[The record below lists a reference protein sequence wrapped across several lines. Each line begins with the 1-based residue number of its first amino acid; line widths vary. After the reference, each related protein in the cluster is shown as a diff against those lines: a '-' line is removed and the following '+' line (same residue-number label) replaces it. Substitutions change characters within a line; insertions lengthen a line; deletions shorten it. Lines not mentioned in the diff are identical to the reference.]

1 MLRKAFLFITIIIA
15 LIPALPAEQ
24 VGSETVLDLASP
36 ALAGGGAFVT
46 SQGGAPAGV
55 VNPAAGGDAQ
65 RIVFDAG
72 ALLLLSTSAGGDLGT
87 GLGLGALFPTKYAVF
102 GGSLHFLTSP
112 GFDGYYPVGTT
123 FGGNLNAA
131 KELYPG
137 FNVGLGLN
145 LAGGKDHG
153 GDGVMTAAGDIGIRH
168 NIGKAGPL
176 QNFTYAFVF
185 RGLGKSS
192 MPGAFTPDLGVSFDV
207 IHLYGRDDKPDPL
220 TVKFNTDFSFPTFE
234 NVTGKFGFS
243 ATVAELVTIATAAG
257 FNAKDWQADER
268 KPKWIPSIG
277 ITVNLGLLSSG
288 RRIVGGRLPSNG
300 DVGISF
306 GFKPL
311 YEDVIALGPGVSWS
325 VGVLDKKPPVIVVDY
340 DDTMWISPNNDGK
353 ADVLEFPV
361 TITDQR
367 YVAEWKMEIFDANSN
382 LVRTYRNKETRVETL
397 GFKNMVNRLIA
408 GKAGVEV
415 PPTFRWDGIFDSGD
429 IAADGVYTFVIS
441 AADDNG
447 NAASTRAYMVMVDNI
462 APEAQIEKIADGN
475 KIFSPD
481 GDGNKDTLTIVQSGS
496 KEDFWDGGIYNAAEE
511 KARSYVFR
519 NGAPASFVWDGA
531 DDTGRIVPDGVY
543 SYRIAATDRALNYGE
558 ASMGNIIVS
567 TLQPKVSL
575 TINDAFFSPNGD
587 GVKDTLVLNALTPVQ
602 EGITGWSVTVRD
614 NAGTVRRTITG
625 DARSSVPARVVFD
638 GRGDFGAMLSEGAY
652 NAKLSVSYRNGY
664 VSESLSP
671 VFTLD
676 LTPPWATVRT
686 EYNAFSPNNDGVQD
700 EMIFIQEGSAE
711 ILWVGEIRRA
721 GAPGSERPVRTMR
734 FTGTPPAGMAW
745 DGLTDA
751 GSPAP
756 DGDYTYQ
763 LSATDLA
770 GNTGGSTGT
779 NGLPVTFAL
788 STADTPVMVSTDLRA
803 FSPNNDRNKDTI
815 NIIPQLQ
822 VTSGLSSW
830 RIDVLNSAGVA
841 AQSFNGTTS
850 IPGAIAWNGRD
861 AAGNVVPDG
870 NYTARIE
877 ARYAAGNQP
886 AAVSRPF
893 AVDTVPP
900 KATVDA
906 AYTLFSPNGD
916 GRKDTLPLRIITEG
930 NDTWVASIT
939 NPRGDEIQSWSW
951 TGAAPASVTWDGA
964 DKAGNTVPDGVY
976 RFVLSSTDEAGNS
989 AGVTLDTITADAR
1002 IPRAFLTAT
1011 QTAVAPRG
1019 GPAGEAL
1026 RFSVIL
1032 TPRDGIESWALELK
1046 DETGTTHRRFPA
1058 PGSQTAAP
1066 PETIPWNGY
1075 DDNGVLREGRFT
1087 PQLSVVY
1094 AKGDLVTVPAP
1105 PILVDVT
1112 GPSLSFA
1119 YEPEFFSPD
1128 NDGVD
1133 DELIMHLGV
1142 QDQSPIASWSLEIRE
1157 RDLIS
1162 GELRPFYRI
1171 EGRGSPAER
1180 VIWDGRS
1187 SRGELVQSATDYPYI
1202 FQATDALEN
1211 TGNLDDAIEVD
1222 ILVIRDGDNLKIQVP
1237 SIIFRA
1243 NQADFAGKDV
1253 DPVNGLT
1260 QDQIDNNNRV
1270 LRRIAQSLN
1279 KFREYRVQVEGH
1291 ANPTSRNPPAAEARG
1306 DLNLSERRARAV
1318 VDSLVGFGVSRGRL
1332 GSIGRGS
1339 SRPIIVFDDH
1349 DNWWKNRRVEFI
1361 LIK

>member
-1 MLRKAFLFITIIIA
+1 MPRKALLVIVIA
-15 LIPALPAEQ
+15 LSVLSMLPAEQ
-24 VGSETVLDLASP
+24 LGSETVLDLASP
-36 ALAGGGAFVT
+36 ELAGRGAFVT

-72 ALLLLSTSAGGDLGT
+72 ALFLLSTSAGGDLGT
-87 GLGLGALFPTKYAVF
+87 GLELGALFPTKYAVF

-123 FGGNLNAA
+123 FGGNLTAA

-137 FNVGLGLN
+137 FNLGLGFN
-145 LAGGKDHG
+145 LAGGEDGG
-153 GDGVMTAAGDIGIRH
+153 GDGVMTVAGDIGIRH

-185 RGLGKSS
+185 RGLGQSY
-192 MPGAFTPDLGVSFDV
+192 MPGAFTPDLGIGFDM
-207 IHLYGRDDKPDPL
+207 IHLYGKNDKPDPL
-220 TVKFNTDFSFPTFE
+220 VVRFNADVSFPTFE
-234 NVTGKFGFS
+234 NVTGKFGLS
-243 ATVAELVTIATAAG
+243 ATVAELVTLAAATG
-257 FNAKDWQADER
+257 FNAEDWQADDR

-277 ITVNLGLLSSG
+277 LTVNLGLLSSG
-288 RRIVGGRLPSNG
+288 RRIAGGRLPSDG
-300 DVGISF
+300 DLGISM

-311 YEDVIALGPGVSWS
+311 YADLIALGAGVSWS

-340 DDTMWISPNNDGK
+340 SDAMWISPNNDGK
-353 ADVLEFPV
+353 ADALEFPV

-367 YVAEWKMEIFDANSN
+367 YVAEWKMEIFDPDGS

-397 GFKNMVNRLIA
+397 GFKNVVNRLIA

-415 PPTFRWDGIFDSGD
+415 PPSFRWDGIFDSGD
-429 IAADGVYTFVIS
+429 IAADGAYTFVIS

-447 NAASTRAYMVMVDNI
+447 NAASTEVYTVMVDNT
-462 APEAQIEKIADGN
+462 APEVAIEEIAEAA

-481 GDGNKDTLTIVQSGS
+481 GDGNKDTIAIVQSGS
-496 KEDFWDGGIYNAAEE
+496 EEELWDAGIYNSAEE
-511 KARSYVFR
+511 KTRDFTLR
-519 NGAPASFVWDGA
+519 NGAPAPFAWDGA

-543 SYRIAATDRALNYGE
+543 SYRIAATDRALNSGD
-558 ASMGNIIVS
+558 ASIGNIIIS

-587 GVKDTLVLNALTPVQ
+587 GVKDSLTLNALTPVQ
-602 EGITGWSVTVRD
+602 EGVTGWSVTVRND
-614 NAGTVRRTITG
+614 AGTARRTITG
-625 DARSSVPARVVFD
+625 DPGSAVPARFVFD
-638 GRGDFGAMLSEGAY
+638 GRDDFGAMLGEGAY

-676 LTPPWATVRT
+676 VTPPRATVRT
-686 EYNAFSPNNDGVQD
+686 EHNAFSPNNDGIQD

-711 ILWVGEIRRA
+711 ILWIGEIRRA
-721 GAPGSERPVRTMR
+721 GAAASERPARTMR
-734 FTGTPPAGMAW
+734 FAGTPPARTAW
-745 DGLTDA
+745 DGLTDT

-756 DGDYTYQ
+756 DGDYAYQ

-770 GNTGGSTGT
+770 GNTGRSTGP
-779 NGLPVTFAL
+779 NGLPITFAL
-788 STADTPVMVSTDLRA
+788 STADTPVMVNTDLRA
-803 FSPNNDRNKDTI
+803 FSPNNDNARDAIT
-815 NIIPQLQ
+815 IIPQLQ
-822 VTSGLSSW
+822 VASGLSSW
-830 RIDVLNSAGVA
+830 RIDILNSAGTAMRSFDGASA
-841 AQSFNGTTS
+841 A
-850 IPGAIAWNGRD
+850 PGPISWNGRD
-861 AAGNVVPDG
+861 AAGRVVPDG
-870 NYTARIE
+870 SYIARIE

-886 AAVSRPF
+886 SAQSRPF
-893 AVDTVPP
+893 VVDTLAP
-900 KATVDA
+900 KATVEA
-906 AYTLFSPNGD
+906 AYRLFSPNGD
-916 GRKDTLPLRIITEG
+916 GRKDNLPLKVATEG
-930 NDTWVASIT
+930 NDAWIASIA
-939 NPRGDEIQSWSW
+939 NARGEELQSWSW
-951 TGAAPASVTWDGA
+951 TGAAPASLNWDGA
-964 DKAGNTVPDGVY
+964 DKAGNTVPDGAY

-989 AGVTLDTITADAR
+989 TSIPLEGITVDAR
-1002 IPRAFLTAT
+1002 IPRAFLTAN
-1011 QTAVAPRG
+1011 QTAVAPKS

-1032 TPRDGIESWALELK
+1032 TPRDGIESWSLDLK
-1046 DETGTTHRRFPA
+1046 DETGATRRRFPA
-1058 PGSQTAAP
+1058 PGAQTAAP
-1066 PETIPWNGY
+1066 PETISWNGY
-1075 DDNGVLREGRFT
+1075 DDNGALREGRFT
-1087 PQLSVVY
+1087 PQLSVAY
-1094 AKGDLVTVPAP
+1094 AKGDLVSVSAP
-1105 PILVDVT
+1105 PITVDIT
-1112 GPSLSFA
+1112 GPALSFA
-1119 YEPEFFSPD
+1119 YEPEYFSPD

-1142 QDQSPIASWSLEIRE
+1142 QDKSPIASWSLEIRE
-1157 RDLIS
+1157 RDLMS
-1162 GELRPFYRI
+1162 GDLRPFYRI

-1180 VIWDGRS
+1180 ALWDGRS
-1187 SRGELVQSATDYPYI
+1187 SKGELVQSATDYPYL
-1202 FQATDALEN
+1202 FQATDALGN
-1211 TGNLDDAIEVD
+1211 TGSLDGAVEVD

-1243 NQADFAGKDV
+1243 NQADFSGKDV
-1253 DPVNGLT
+1253 DPVNGLS
-1260 QDQIDNNNRV
+1260 QEQIDNNNRV

-1291 ANPTSRNPPAAEARG
+1291 ANPTSRNPPPAEAQG

-1318 VDSLVGFGVSRGRL
+1318 VDSLVGFGVARSRL

>member
-1 MLRKAFLFITIIIA
+1 MLRKALLFASFA
-15 LIPALPAEQ
+15 LSVIPMLPADQ
-24 VGSETVLDLASP
+24 AGSETVLDLASP
-36 ALAGGGAFVT
+36 ELAGRGAFVT

-87 GLGLGALFPTKYAVF
+87 GLELGALFPTKYAVF

-112 GFDGYYPVGTT
+112 GFDGYYPVGTA
-123 FGGNLNAA
+123 FGGNLTAA

-137 FNVGLGLN
+137 FNVGLGFN
-145 LAGGKDHG
+145 LAGGENHD
-153 GDGVMTAAGDIGIRH
+153 GDGVMTLSGDIGIRH

-176 QNFTYAFVF
+176 RNFTYAFVF
-185 RGLGKSS
+185 RGLGKSY
-192 MPGAFTPDLGVSFDV
+192 MPGAFTPALGIGFDV
-207 IHLYGRDDKPDPL
+207 IHLEGRDDKPDPL
-220 TVKFNTDFSFPTFE
+220 TVKFNGDFSFPGFE
-234 NVTGKFGFS
+234 NMTGKFGVS
-243 ATVAELVTIATAAG
+243 ATVAELVTLATATG
-257 FNAKDWQADER
+257 FNVKDWQADNR

-277 ITVNLGLLSSG
+277 LTVNLGLLSSG
-288 RRIVGGRLPSNG
+288 KRIAGGRLPSDG
-300 DVGISF
+300 DVGISM

-325 VGVLDKKPPVIVVDY
+325 VGVLDKKPPVIVADY
-340 DDTMWISPNNDGK
+340 GDVLWISPNNDGK
-353 ADVLEFPV
+353 ADALEFPV

-367 YVAEWKMEIFDANSN
+367 YVAEWKLEIFDEKGNP
-382 LVRTYRNKETRVETL
+382 VRTYRNKETRVETL
-397 GFKNMVNRLIA
+397 GFKNVVNRLIA

-415 PPTFRWDGIFDSGD
+415 PPSFRWDGIFDSGD
-429 IAADGVYTFVIS
+429 IASDGAYTFVIS

-447 NAASTRAYMVMVDNI
+447 NAASTEIYTVMVDNTP
-462 APEAQIEKIADGN
+462 PEAQVDEIAEAE

-481 GDGNKDTLTIVQSGS
+481 GDGNKDTLAIAQSGS
-496 KEDFWDGGIYNAAEE
+496 EEELWDGGIYNAAEE
-511 KARSYVFR
+511 QVRSFAVR
-519 NGAPASFVWDGA
+519 NGAPGPLVWDGA
-531 DDTGRIVPDGVY
+531 DDEGRIVPDGVY
-543 SYRIAATDRALNYGE
+543 SYRIASTDRALNSG
-558 ASMGNIIVS
+558 AAALGNIIVS

-587 GVKDTLVLNALTPVQ
+587 GVKDTLRMNALTPVQ
-602 EGITGWSVTVRD
+602 EGVTGWSVTVRD
-614 NAGTVRRTITG
+614 NAGTVRRTISG
-625 DARSSVPARVVFD
+625 DAGSPVPGGIVFD
-638 GRGDFGAMLSEGAY
+638 GRGDFGALLGEGAY

-676 LTPPWATVRT
+676 VTPPRATVRT

-721 GAPGSERPVRTMR
+721 GSPPSERPARTMR
-734 FTGTPPAGMAW
+734 FTGAPPARVSW

-756 DGDYTYQ
+756 DGDYAYQ

-770 GNTGGSTGT
+770 GNTGGSAGP
-779 NGLPVTFAL
+779 NGLPLAFAL
-788 STADTPVMVSTDLRA
+788 STADTPVMVSADLRA
-803 FSPNNDRNKDTI
+803 FSPNNDRVKDTI
-815 NIIPQLQ
+815 NIIPQIQ
-822 VTSGLSSW
+822 VTAGLSSW
-830 RIDVLNSAGVA
+830 KIDLLDAAGRTV
-841 AQSFNGTTS
+841 QSFNGTDTVPAS
-850 IPGAIAWNGRD
+850 IPWNGRD

-886 AAVSRPF
+886 TARSRPF
-893 AVDTVPP
+893 AVDTQAPQ
-900 KATVDA
+900 ATVDA

-916 GRKDTLPLRIITEG
+916 GRKDTLPLRIATQG
-930 NDTWVASIT
+930 NDSWIASIA
-939 NPRGDEIQSWSW
+939 NSRGQELQSWSW
-951 TGAAPASVTWDGA
+951 TGAAPAIAWDGA
-964 DKAGNTVPDGVY
+964 DKAGNTVPDGAY
-976 RFVLSSTDEAGNS
+976 RFLLSSTDEAGNS
-989 AGVTLDTITADAR
+989 ASIPLEAITVDAR
-1002 IPRAFLTAT
+1002 VPRAILAAN

-1032 TPRDGIESWALELK
+1032 SPRDGIESWALELK
-1046 DETGTTHRRFPA
+1046 DETGVTRRRFPA
-1058 PGSQTAAP
+1058 PGSAAAAP
-1066 PETIPWNGY
+1066 PETISWNGY

-1087 PQLSVVY
+1087 PQLSVSY
-1094 AKGDLVTVPAP
+1094 AKGDLASAAAP
-1105 PILVDVT
+1105 PVTVDVT

-1142 QDQSPIASWSLEIRE
+1142 EDKSPIASWSLEIRE
-1157 RDLIS
+1157 RDLLS

-1171 EGRGSPAER
+1171 EGRGRPAER
-1180 VIWDGRS
+1180 ALWDGRS
-1187 SRGELVQSATDYPYI
+1187 SRGELVQSATDYPYL
-1202 FQATDALEN
+1202 FQATDALGN
-1211 TGNLDDAIEVD
+1211 TGSLDGAVEVD

-1243 NQADFAGKDV
+1243 NQADFAGKDI
-1253 DPVNGLT
+1253 DPVNGLS

-1291 ANPTSRNPPAAEARG
+1291 ANPTSRNPPPAEAQE
-1306 DLNLSERRARAV
+1306 DLNLSERRSRAV
-1318 VDSLVGFGVSRGRL
+1318 VDALVGFGVSRGRL

-1339 SRPIIVFDDH
+1339 SRPIIAFDDH

>member
-1 MLRKAFLFITIIIA
+1 MLRRAFLLIVII
-15 LIPALPAEQ
+15 LSMLPLLPAEQ
-24 VGSETVLDLASP
+24 AGSETVLDLASP
-36 ALAGGGAFVT
+36 ELTGRGAFVT
-46 SQGGAPAGV
+46 SQGGAPASV
-55 VNPAAGGDAQ
+55 VNPAAGGNAQ

-72 ALLLLSTSAGGDLGT
+72 ALFLISTSAGGDLGT
-87 GLGLGALFPTKYAVF
+87 GLEMGALFPTKYAVF
-102 GGSLHFLTSP
+102 GGSLLFLTSP

-137 FNVGLGLN
+137 FNVGLGFN
-145 LAGGKDHG
+145 LAGGEDDG
-153 GDGVMTAAGDIGIRH
+153 GDGVMTLSGDIGIRH
-168 NIGKAGPL
+168 NIGKAGPF

-185 RGLGKSS
+185 RGLGKSY
-192 MPGAFTPDLGVSFDV
+192 MPGAFTPDLGISFDL

-220 TVKFNTDFSFPTFE
+220 TVRFDTDFSFPTFE
-234 NVTGKFGFS
+234 NVTGKFGLS
-243 ATVAELVTIATAAG
+243 VTVAELATIATAAG
-257 FNAKDWQADER
+257 FNAKDWQADDR

-277 ITVNLGLLSSG
+277 LTVNLGLLSSG
-288 RRIVGGRLPSNG
+288 KRIAGGKLPSDG
-300 DVGISF
+300 DLGISL

-311 YEDVIALGPGVSWS
+311 YEDVIAIGPGVSWS
-325 VGVLDKKPPVIVVDY
+325 VGVLDKKPPAITVDY
-340 DDTMWISPNNDGK
+340 NEALWISPNNDGK
-353 ADVLEFPV
+353 ADALEFPV

-367 YVAEWKMEIFDANSN
+367 YVAEWKMEIFDENNN
-382 LVRTYRNKETRVETL
+382 LVRTYRNKETRVETQ

-415 PPTFRWDGIFDSGD
+415 PPSFRWDGIYDSGD
-429 IAADGVYTFVIS
+429 IAGDGAYAFVIS

-447 NAASTRAYMVMVDNI
+447 NAASTEAYTVMVDNT
-462 APEAQIEKIADGN
+462 APEAQIEAIAEGE

-481 GDGNKDTLTIVQSGS
+481 GDGNKDLIAIAQSGS
-496 KEDFWDGGIYNAAEE
+496 EEDLWDGGIYNAAEE
-511 KARSYVFR
+511 KVRNFTVQ
-519 NGAPASFVWDGA
+519 NGAPAPLVWDGA

-543 SYRIAATDRALNYGE
+543 SYRIAATDKALNSGE
-558 ASMGNIIVS
+558 AGVGNIIVS
-567 TLQPKVSL
+567 TIQPKVGL

-587 GVKDTLVLNALTPVQ
+587 GVKDTLALNTLAPVQ
-602 EGITGWSVTVRD
+602 EGVAGWSVTVRD
-614 NAGTVRRTITG
+614 NGGTARRTIVG
-625 DARSSVPARVVFD
+625 EEGSPVPGRILFD
-638 GRGDFGAMLSEGAY
+638 GRGDFGLILSEGLY
-652 NAKLSVSYRNGY
+652 NAELSVSYRNGY

-676 LTPPWATVRT
+676 VTPPRASVRT

-711 ILWVGEIRRA
+711 ALWVGEIRRA
-721 GAPGSERPVRTMR
+721 GTAASERPVRTMR
-734 FTGTPPAGMAW
+734 FAGTPPARAVW

-756 DGDYTYQ
+756 DGEYAYQ
-763 LSATDLA
+763 LRATDLA
-770 GNTGGSTGT
+770 GNTGGSG
-779 NGLPVTFAL
+779 GPAAFAL
-788 STADTPVMVSTDLRA
+788 STADTPVMVSADLRA

-815 NIIPQLQ
+815 AIIPQIQ
-822 VTSGLSSW
+822 VASGLSNW
-830 RIDVLNSAGVA
+830 KIDILNSAGTAV
-841 AQSFNGTTS
+841 QSFNGAATV
-850 IPGAIAWNGRD
+850 PGPISWNGRD
-861 AAGNVVPDG
+861 AAGGVVPDG
-870 NYTARIE
+870 TYTARIE

-893 AVDTVPP
+893 AVDTVAP
-900 KATVDA
+900 KAKVNA

-916 GRKDTLPLRIITEG
+916 GRKDVLPLTVVTEG
-930 NDTWVASIT
+930 NDAWIASIA
-939 NPRGDEIQSWSW
+939 NARGEEIQNWSW
-951 TGAAPASVTWDGA
+951 TGAAPASLSWDGL
-964 DKAGNTVPDGVY
+964 DKAGNTVPDGAY
-976 RFVLSSTDEAGNS
+976 RFLLSSTDEAGNS
-989 AGVTLDTITADAR
+989 ASIPLDAITVDAR
-1002 IPRAFLTAT
+1002 IPRAFLTAS
-1011 QTAVAPRG
+1011 QSAVAPRG

-1032 TPRDGIESWALELK
+1032 TPRDGIENWALELK
-1046 DETGTTHRRFPA
+1046 DETGATRRRFPA
-1058 PGSQTAAP
+1058 AGSQPAAP
-1066 PETIPWNGY
+1066 PETISWNGY

-1087 PQLSVVY
+1087 PQLSVAY
-1094 AKGDLVTVPAP
+1094 AKGDQVSVAAS
-1105 PILVDVT
+1105 PIMVDVT

-1142 QDQSPIASWSLEIRE
+1142 QDKSPIASWSLEIKE
-1157 RDLIS
+1157 RDLMS

-1180 VIWDGRS
+1180 TIWDGRS
-1187 SRGELVQSATDYPYI
+1187 SKGELVQSATDYPYL
-1202 FQATDALEN
+1202 FQAADTLGN
-1211 TGNLDDAIEVD
+1211 TGSLDGAIEVD

-1243 NQADFAGKDV
+1243 NQADFIGKDV
-1253 DPVNGLT
+1253 DPEYGLT

-1291 ANPTSRNPPAAEARG
+1291 ANPTSRNPPPAEARE

-1339 SRPIIVFDDH
+1339 SRPIILFDDH

>member
-1 MLRKAFLFITIIIA
+1 MARKAFLLVVIVFS
-15 LIPALPAEQ
+15 LSPMLPAEQ
-24 VGSETVLDLASP
+24 LGSETALDLASP
-36 ALAGGGAFVT
+36 ELAGRGAFVT

-72 ALLLLSTSAGGDLGT
+72 ALFLLSTSAGGDLGT
-87 GLGLGALFPTKYAVF
+87 GLELGALFPTKYAVF

-112 GFDGYYPVGTT
+112 GFDGYYPVGTA
-123 FGGNLNAA
+123 FGGNLTAA

-137 FNVGLGLN
+137 FNLGLGFN
-145 LAGGKDHG
+145 LAGGENHAG
-153 GDGVMTAAGDIGIRH
+153 EGVMTLSGDIGVRH

-185 RGLGKSS
+185 RGLGKSY

-207 IHLYGRDDKPDPL
+207 IHLYGRNDKPDPL
-220 TVKFNTDFSFPTFE
+220 AVNVSADLSFPSFE
-234 NVTGKFGFS
+234 NVTGKFGVS
-243 ATVAELVTIATAAG
+243 ATVAKLVTLAAAAG
-257 FNAKDWQADER
+257 FNAKDWQADDR

-277 ITVNLGLLSSG
+277 LTVNLGLLSSG
-288 RRIVGGRLPSNG
+288 KRIAGKLPSDG
-300 DVGISF
+300 DLGISM

-311 YEDVIALGPGVSWS
+311 YGDVVALGPGISWS
-325 VGVLDKKPPVIVVDY
+325 VGVLDKKPPTIAVDY
-340 DDTMWISPNNDGK
+340 SDIMWISPNNDGR
-353 ADVLEFPV
+353 ADALEFPV

-367 YVAEWKMEIFDANSN
+367 YLAEWKMEIFDPDHN
-382 LVRTYRNKETRVETL
+382 LVREYRNKETRVETL
-397 GFKNMVNRLIA
+397 GFKNVVNRLIA

-415 PPTFRWDGIFDSGD
+415 PPSFRWDGIYDSGD
-429 IAADGVYTFVIS
+429 IAADGAYTFVIS

-447 NAASTRAYMVMVDNI
+447 NAASTEAYTVMVDNT
-462 APEAQIEKIADGN
+462 APEAQIEEIAEAER
-475 KIFSPD
+475 IFSPD
-481 GDGNKDTLTIVQSGS
+481 GDGNKDSIAIAQSGS
-496 KEDFWDGGIYNAAEE
+496 EEDLWDGGIYNAAEE
-511 KARSYVFR
+511 RVRNFSVQ
-519 NGAPASFVWDGA
+519 NGAPGPLVWEGA

-543 SYRIAATDRALNYGE
+543 SYRVASTDRALNFGD
-558 ASMGNIIVS
+558 AVMDNIIVS
-567 TLQPKVSL
+567 TIQPKVSL

-587 GVKDTLVLNALTPVQ
+587 GVKDTLTMNALAPVQ
-602 EGITGWSVTVRD
+602 EGVVGWSITVRD
-614 NAGTVRRTITG
+614 SDGTVRRTIAG
-625 DARSSVPARVVFD
+625 EEGSPVPARILFD
-638 GRGDFGAMLSEGAY
+638 GRSDFETLLSEGAY
-652 NAKLSVSYRNGY
+652 NANLSVRYRNGY

-676 LTPPWATVRT
+676 VTPPRAMVRT

-700 EMIFIQEGSAE
+700 EMIFIQEGTAE

-721 GAPGSERPVRTMR
+721 GADPSERPARTLR
-734 FTGTPPAGMAW
+734 FTGTPPARAVW
-745 DGLTDA
+745 DGLADL

-763 LSATDLA
+763 LGATDLA
-770 GNTGGSTGT
+770 GNTGGSTGP
-779 NGLPVTFAL
+779 NGFPVTFAL
-788 STADTPVMVSTDLRA
+788 STADTPVMVSADLRA
-803 FSPNNDRNKDTI
+803 FSPNNDRVKDTV

-830 RIDVLNSAGVA
+830 RIDILNSAGAVA
-841 AQSFNGTTS
+841 LSFNGTNLIPPS
-850 IPGAIAWNGRD
+850 IPWNGRD
-861 AAGNVVPDG
+861 AAGSLVPDG
-870 NYTARIE
+870 SYTARIE

-886 AAVSRPF
+886 TALSRPF
-893 AVDTVPP
+893 AVDTVAP
-900 KATVDA
+900 KGRVDA

-916 GRKDTLPLRIITEG
+916 GRKDSLPLRIVTEG
-930 NDTWVASIT
+930 NDTWIASIV

-951 TGAAPASVTWDGA
+951 TGAAPASIAWDGS
-964 DKAGNTVPDGVY
+964 DRSGNAVPDGSY

-989 AGVTLDTITADAR
+989 ALIPLDAITVDAR
-1002 IPRAFLTAT
+1002 IPRAFLTAS

-1026 RFSVIL
+1026 RFSVLLI
-1032 TPRDGIESWALELK
+1032 PRDGIESWALELK
-1046 DETGTTHRRFPA
+1046 DEAGATRRRFPA
-1058 PGSQTAAP
+1058 LGSQTAAP
-1066 PETIPWNGY
+1066 PETIGWNGY

-1087 PQLSVVY
+1087 PQLSVSY
-1094 AKGDLVTVPAP
+1094 AKGDLVSVSAP
-1105 PILVDVT
+1105 SIMVDVT
-1112 GPSLSFA
+1112 GPALSFS

-1133 DELIMHLGV
+1133 DELIMRLV
-1142 QDQSPIASWSLEIRE
+1142 AQDQSPIASWSLEIRE
-1157 RDLIS
+1157 RDLMN

-1180 VIWDGRS
+1180 TIWDGRS
-1187 SRGELVQSATDYPYI
+1187 SKGELVQSATDYPYV
-1202 FQATDALEN
+1202 FQATDAL
-1211 TGNLDDAIEVD
+1211 GNMSSLEGAVEVD
-1222 ILVIRDGDNLKIQVP
+1222 ILVIRDGSSLKIQVP

-1243 NQADFAGKDV
+1243 NQADFIGKDL
-1253 DPVNGLT
+1253 DPVNGLS

-1291 ANPTSRNPPAAEARG
+1291 ANPTSRNPPPAEAQE

-1339 SRPIIVFDDH
+1339 SRPIIVFEDH